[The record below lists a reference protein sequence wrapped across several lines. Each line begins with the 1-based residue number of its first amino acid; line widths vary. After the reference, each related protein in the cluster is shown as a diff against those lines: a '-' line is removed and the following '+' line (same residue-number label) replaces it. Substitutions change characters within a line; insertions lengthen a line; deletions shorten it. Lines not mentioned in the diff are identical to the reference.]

1 MFEPHRAFLNRPR
14 IRYELRVNDLKY
26 ERHRNVQFIAVKRSR
41 QKQTGGSG
49 LASSQLL
56 DRLGPVLSAEMGQRH
71 ASQAQAE
78 CYKPISSSLPRGH

>member
-41 QKQTGGSG
+41 QKQTGVQA
-49 LASSQLL
+49 LPVASYSIA
-56 DRLGPVLSAEMGQRH
+56 LGPFYLQKWA
-71 ASQAQAE
+71 
-78 CYKPISSSLPRGH
+78 RGTPARRKQNAINQ